1 MKIRPLQDRL
11 LLKRIPTQE
20 KIGLLH
26 IPDAAK
32 QKSERAK
39 VLAAGPGR
47 RSSTGALIPMTC
59 KKGDVVI
66 LSKWPGNEIKVGED
80 ECLLVS
86 EEEILGIESEA

>member
-1 MKIRPLQDRL
+1 MKIQPLSDRL

-32 QKSERAK
+32 QKSERAR
-39 VLAAGPGR
+39 VLAVGPGR
-47 RSSTGALIPMTC
+47 RTSTGALVPMSC
-59 KKGDVVI
+59 KKGDVVV
-66 LSKWPGNEIKVGED
+66 LSKWPGNEIKLGED

-86 EEEILGIESEA
+86 EEEILGIESES